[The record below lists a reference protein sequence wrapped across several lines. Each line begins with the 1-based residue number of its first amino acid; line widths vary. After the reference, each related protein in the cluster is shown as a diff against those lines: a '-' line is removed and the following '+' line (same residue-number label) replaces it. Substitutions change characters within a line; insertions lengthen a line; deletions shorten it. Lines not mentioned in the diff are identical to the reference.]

1 MNQPMNR
8 ETKRLLKKQGSL
20 AADGSAV
27 VRERT
32 SSAPAAVQERTPPLE
47 FFRQV
52 RAELRKVVWPTRPE
66 IINFTSVT
74 VVMLLLVT
82 VVVFFLDLLASK
94 GVYGLFR

>member
-1 MNQPMNR
+1 MTQPMNR

-20 AADGSAV
+20 TADGSPVA
-27 VRERT
+27 RER
-32 SSAPAAVQERTPPLE
+32 SASAPATVKERTPPLE
-47 FFRQV
+47 FLRQV

-74 VVMLLLVT
+74 VVMLLIVT

-94 GVYGLFR
+94 GVYGLFS